1 MTKRSNSAAHVE
13 ATGQNCIGKCTKTKE
28 KATNTTSR
36 QRAVRQELWI
46 KHFQSPIAA
55 QAKKS
60 TRLEFPVPSHSS
72 TGWFMAGSWPVICSS
87 ISPRRTQKQKNHVFF
102 FSNCPTSRD
111 AASSSNKL
119 PFRPAVL
126 TGLSAETQKHL
137 DHTWTRGATH
147 ATFHPSSSSA
157 YWCTA
162 PFKFHRVLIDGSVV
176 EHDPRCTSRLPF
188 NFQANLP
195 ASQIDSEV
203 GTPGR
208 IVTCSSRTRS
218 WIHKYLV

>member
-1 MTKRSNSAAHVE
+1 MWKQQGKTALENARRRRKKRRILRA
-13 ATGQNCIGKCTKTKE
+13 G
-28 KATNTTSR
+28 

-60 TRLEFPVPSHSS
+60 TRLEFAVPSHSS

-102 FSNCPTSRD
+102 QNCPTSRMRTQVQ
-111 AASSSNKL
+111 NKL

-126 TGLSAETQKHL
+126 TGLSAETQRHL
-137 DHTWTRGATH
+137 DHTWTRGATR